1 MRPVTRKRILAED
14 VRAKMAVLQ
23 ENVLK
28 ACAKSGRKSE
38 EVRILIVT
46 RGRTVPEIRELV
58 DAGCRLFGENR
69 VQEGIQ
75 KLSFFEPDIEWHL
88 VGHLQSVKAKAAI
101 QSFALI
107 HTVDSLR
114 IGFDLQSAYEKL
126 GRETNILVQVN
137 TSGIDTPFGVL
148 PSETM
153 NLIRELVKF
162 PHVNIKGLMVDV
174 PQVDE
179 PEMTRPWFRSLR
191 DLRDKIRKAAIKGV
205 EMQWL
210 SMGTSQD
217 YVVAVEEGS
226 NIIRITSPIFEEE

>member
-1 MRPVTRKRILAED
+1 MRPVARKRILVED
-14 VRAKMAVLQ
+14 VRAKLAVLQ
-23 ENVLK
+23 KNVLK
-28 ACAKSGRKSE
+28 ACAKSGRKAE

-46 RGRTVPEIRELV
+46 RGRSVPEIRELV

-75 KLSFFEPDIEWHL
+75 KLSFFEPDVEWHL

-126 GRETNILVQVN
+126 GCEANILVQVN

-162 PHVNIKGLMVDV
+162 PNVHIKGLMVDV

-179 PEMTRPWFRSLR
+179 PEMTRPWFRTLR
-191 DLRDKIRKAAIKGV
+191 ELRDKIRKAAIKGV
-205 EMQWL
+205 DMQWL
-210 SMGTSQD
+210 SMGSSQD
-217 YVVAVEEGS
+217 YTVAVEEGS